1 MHRLTA
7 VLGMPQRRFA
17 SIHVV
22 GTNGKTSVARMTA
35 ALLDA
40 HGVSA
45 GAYVSPH
52 LISWGERIVIG
63 GQPIAEAAF
72 DQAVERAEEA
82 ARVADRAAGEDGPV
96 TQFELLTAAAF
107 VAFAAAKVEVGVIEA
122 GLGGRLDATNVIG
135 SRATVLTSI
144 GLDHTEYLGE
154 TIEEIAAEKLAV
166 LRDRSVL
173 IHGELPAEADAV
185 AEREA
190 AAHHATTLV
199 AGEAPGAFAEGMPS
213 YQRRNLGLALAA
225 AQVIAGDLRAPAV
238 EAAVASLP
246 VPGRAQLLPGDPPA
260 ILDAAHNADGARAL
274 AEALP
279 ELLAPADRAVC
290 VLAVL
295 EGKDAEAIAAALA
308 PHCARVVCTEVLES
322 AIAAGGRPGGRSQ
335 PASRLTS
342 LFAERGVGA
351 EPEPSLEAAV
361 GRASALAGE
370 LGLPLLVTGSHFLIG
385 SALEVL
391 GGRGG

>member
-1 MHRLTA
+1 
-7 VLGMPQRRFA
+7 
-17 SIHVV
+17 
-22 GTNGKTSVARMTA
+22 
-35 ALLDA
+35 
-40 HGVSA
+40 
-45 GAYVSPH
+45 
-52 LISWGERIVIG
+52 
-63 GQPIAEAAF
+63 
-72 DQAVERAEEA
+72 
-82 ARVADRAAGEDGPV
+82 
-96 TQFELLTAAAF
+96 
-107 VAFAAAKVEVGVIEA
+107 
-122 GLGGRLDATNVIG
+122 
-135 SRATVLTSI
+135 
-144 GLDHTEYLGE
+144 
-154 TIEEIAAEKLAV
+154 
-166 LRDRSVL
+166 
-173 IHGELPAEADAV
+173 
-185 AEREA
+185 
-190 AAHHATTLV
+190 
-199 AGEAPGAFAEGMPS
+199 MPS

-225 AQVIAGDLRAPAV
+225 AQVITGDLRAPAV
-238 EAAVASLP
+238 EAAVASLL

-308 PHCARVVCTEVLES
+308 PHCARVVCTEVSES

-351 EPEPSLEAAV
+351 EAEPSLEAAV
-361 GRASALAGE
+361 GRASALAAE